1 MAAIFRYGAVGF
13 QSLSKSGSGGE
24 VVGMKKGA
32 AFWWLLIYLASA
44 LAVAVQ
50 RTLFSPE
57 NNFLILRTASKHL
70 ITGQDLY
77 AAYPT
82 IHADFF
88 KYSPTFALL
97 WGPFAVLQPVPGYM
111 LWALACVSALY
122 FGITRAL
129 PIKQATLALG
139 LSWLAVFG
147 DLQRSQSN
155 ALCAGLII
163 LAWVALERDRQWRAA
178 IAIATAA
185 FVKLFPLAAVV
196 FALFH
201 PRRLRFAAIFAVV
214 LAAGVAL
221 PLLVTPYSALAAQYK
236 SWYAIETHDAA
247 ALARYGTG
255 GADLYAGLMGQ
266 FRVWWGVEWPHWP
279 TQLAG
284 VLLLLA
290 PLAFRRDRFESRHFR
305 VLFLS
310 SLLVFCVLF
319 NHQAESP
326 SYSIAMIGTSIW
338 FAVSERAGWRTFLMV
353 ASLLIVNVAS
363 TDLMPRSWYHEYY
376 VPYLVKTIPLI
387 PVWIAMQCELLGV
400 IPNRDPLDVAK
411 SDDRQIVAPEA
422 VA

>member
-1 MAAIFRYGAVGF
+1 MQVSRDSTLTAET
-13 QSLSKSGSGGE
+13 GSPAPRRSRAG
-24 VVGMKKGA
+24 
-32 AFWWLLIYLASA
+32 FWWLLIYIASA

-50 RTLFSPE
+50 RTLFTPE

-70 ITGQDLY
+70 ATGQDLY
-77 AAYPT
+77 AAYPA

-88 KYSPTFALL
+88 KYSPTFAFV
-97 WGPFAVLQPVPGYM
+97 WTPFAILPPVLGYM
-111 LWALACVSALY
+111 LWAIACVTTLY
-122 FGITRAL
+122 MGITRAL
-129 PIKQATLALG
+129 PPAQATLALA

-163 LAWVALERDRQWRAA
+163 LAWVALEREGQWSAA
-178 IAIATAA
+178 VAIATAT
-185 FVKLFPLAAVV
+185 FVKLFPLAAAVM
-196 FALFH
+196 ALFH
-201 PRRLRFAAIFAVV
+201 RRVLRFSAI
-214 LAAGVAL
+214 LAAVFVGGVAL
-221 PLLVTPYSALAAQYK
+221 PLLMTSPATLLAQYK

-284 VLLLLA
+284 VLILLA
-290 PLAFRRDRFESRHFR
+290 PLVVQRARFSSGHFR
-305 VLFLS
+305 VLFLT

-326 SYSIAMIGTSIW
+326 SYSIAMIGISIW
-338 FAVSERAGWRTFLMV
+338 FAASERASWRTFLMI
-353 ASLLIVNVAS
+353 ASLVIVNVAS
-363 TDLMPRSWYHEYY
+363 TDLMPRKWYHEWY

-387 PVWIAMQCELLGV
+387 PVWLAMQAELLGF
-400 IPNRDPLDVAK
+400 IANRDPLERAEVDELEVLPLEPVAH
-411 SDDRQIVAPEA
+411 
-422 VA
+422 